1 MKRTIT
7 ILGRTGRLDVPSF
20 PITENENLLVQ
31 FDIQAECKRARYY
44 VTVKHGTAHK
54 QTFLLPQDK
63 TLALSADWIRQ
74 GGNAPIEFSMEMKN
88 YLGNVTIRN
97 DYEIEPLLLIETDG
111 EYYATGAVQALEK
124 RVAAL
129 EQALQEEIAA
139 KEEILARFE
148 DFADNGV
155 NVQFTDEENNSN

>member
-31 FDIQAECKRARYY
+31 FDIQAECKSARYY

-63 TLALSADWIRQ
+63 TLALSAEWIRQ
-74 GGNAPIEFSMEMKN
+74 GGNAPIEFSMDMKN

-111 EYYATGAVQALEK
+111 EYYATGAVQALEE

-129 EQALQEEIAA
+129 EQALQNEIAV
-139 KEEILARFE
+139 KEEILAKFE

>member
-1 MKRTIT
+1 M
-7 ILGRTGRLDVPSF
+7 S
-20 PITENENLLVQ
+20 EE
-31 FDIQAECKRARYY
+31 
-44 VTVKHGTAHK
+44 
-54 QTFLLPQDK
+54 
-63 TLALSADWIRQ
+63 WIRQ